1 MRGVIAMALIVLLVC
16 WLFLSMV
23 SCTDG
28 GPRVSVQGTIHDAQ
42 DSTLVLEA
50 MTLDG
55 VQPLDSV
62 RLKADGTFDFSV
74 PADSASV
81 P

>member
-1 MRGVIAMALIVLLVC
+1 MRGVIAMALVVLLVC

-28 GPRVSVQGTIHDAQ
+28 GPRVAVQGSIHGAA

-50 MTLDG
+50 MALGG
-55 VQPLDSV
+55 VQPVDSV
-62 RLKADGTFDFSV
+62 RLPSDGTF
-74 PADSASV
+74 A
-81 P
+81 